1 MFKIVESLISWEYMP
16 ENSGLKTQE
25 IKSSIINGSP
35 LGLLLISTVIAILS
49 LVPLYNRLKNNQEKQ
64 LIFEAQNSASI
75 INSFI
80 DKYVDKAL
88 KISQQ
93 PIWITSNTELLTDN
107 LSNISP
113 QALENTRQIWQ
124 DSLSDSLTGIA
135 YINAQK
141 SVVLEVGESIPR
153 EVLNK
158 PKMVTYLTGGISE
171 LFTIDNIPHIMI
183 EKYGELNGSHI
194 FLVNLSYI
202 QNKLPTNAHFYKSD
216 SLELAILPSHQFAS
230 IFILNYQPSQVMEQL
245 GQEADILEIIQ
256 RNYQRG
262 TRTGGLWCISCD
274 AFIAYSPIGNLEASL
289 IMGEKKRNLYSPVYR
304 QILLLSGTM
313 MLFIMVG
320 TTCLV
325 LTIRPLTNQISQEIL
340 ERHKAEAELIKEKN
354 FTQTL
359 LEANP
364 AFFIVLDVEGKV
376 KFMNPSMLHTLGYKQ
391 EEVEGMNY
399 SATFVPKEEGK
410 SAPWVFELM
419 INRRLPIRT
428 EETMITK
435 DDREIIVEWY
445 GRAVFNKET
454 DEYEYFVGAGLDITD
469 RKRADEE
476 IQLLQQITHAV
487 TIAVDFDSALAV
499 ALDLL
504 CQTTNWEF
512 GEAWIPHPEQTHLEY
527 SLVSYQEKPDFA
539 GFYEESKQFLL
550 GVNDGLAG
558 RVWASQEPE
567 WDRDISEE
575 SQANFSRYSLIKKYG
590 FKAGLGVPI
599 LADDRVLA
607 VLVFLMST
615 PREQDNR
622 LVKLVSSVAMQLG
635 SVFQRKQAE
644 EKYRDIFENALEGI
658 FQIDLQ
664 GKYISANPALAKIFG
679 YESQQQLL
687 VRGKQ
692 IKSVYADP
700 ETYNRFINL
709 LQTKGSVSN
718 FEAQVYRRDG
728 QSIWIWQN
736 ARALYSDRHDRVLYY
751 EGSIMEITHLKE
763 TEAKLR
769 HSASHDS
776 LTDLWNRAF
785 FLDKLNDSLRKC
797 KTLDNYQFAILFLDL
812 DGFQFINDSLGHAIG
827 DQLLIEISKRLTD
840 CVDSHILARLGGD
853 EFTILLENIT
863 DIQEAIDVAER
874 IQEAL
879 KLPIFLGENQI
890 FTGASI
896 GIVEGNNSNYES
908 SPEVLRDADTA
919 MYRAKRQG
927 KGCYVVFDSTM
938 RTNALRRLYLQTQ
951 LRLALQEQQFE
962 LNYQPIIELST
973 GTIAGFEALLRW
985 DHPQEGLISPAEFIP
1000 IAEEAGLIVDIGE
1013 WVLRQACF
1021 QLSEWKDKFAV
1032 YSNLMMSV
1040 NLSSQQFTNDLGRR
1054 ISNILVETGVAGSEL
1069 KLEITETAIMNDP
1082 ELAIATLQQLKQQQI
1097 KICIDDFG
1105 TGYCSLGYLHKFP
1118 VDILKIDRSFVSQIP
1133 EGEDKREIVR
1143 VIVALAES
1151 LKMNAIAE
1159 GIETAEQLHHL
1170 QKFNCKY
1177 GQGYFF
1183 FRPLNRQA
1191 VEALLNHAQ
1200 IGLPLPSQF

>member
-25 IKSSIINGSP
+25 IKSSIINGSA

-80 DKYVDKAL
+80 DNYVDKAL

-202 QNKLPTNAHFYKSD
+202 QNKLPNNAHFYQSD

-879 KLPIFLGENQI
+879 KLPIFLGDNQI

-1151 LKMNAIAE
+1151 LKMDAIAE

-1191 VEALLNHAQ
+1191 VEALLHHAQ

>member
-1 MFKIVESLISWEYMP
+1 MQEK
-16 ENSGLKTQE
+16 SGLKTQK
-25 IKSSIINGSP
+25 IKSSIINGSA

-49 LVPLYNRLKNNQEKQ
+49 LIPLYNRPKNNKEKQ
-64 LIFEAQNSASI
+64 LIFESQNSVSI
-75 INSFI
+75 INNLI
-80 DKYVDKAL
+80 DEYLDKSL
-88 KISQQ
+88 KISQK
-93 PIWITSNTELLTDN
+93 PGIGRTINAEVLTD
-107 LSNISP
+107 ISP
-113 QALENTRQIWQ
+113 QALENTREMWQ
-124 DSLSDSLTGIA
+124 DLLGDYLTGIA
-135 YINAQK
+135 YINEQK
-141 SVVLEVGESIPR
+141 TVILAVGQSIPI
-153 EVLNK
+153 EFLNK
-158 PKMVTYLTGGISE
+158 HRFSTVTGDIIG
-171 LFTIDNIPHIMI
+171 LFEIDNIPHILI
-183 EKYGELNGSHI
+183 EKHGTFNGSHL
-194 FLVNLSYI
+194 FLFNLSHLRQQI
-202 QNKLPTNAHFYKSD
+202 RQKANFYRSNY
-216 SLELAILPSHQFAS
+216 LEIAILNNHELKP
-230 IFILNYQPSQVMEQL
+230 ILIDYNQPNPVIAALSQQT
-245 GQEADILEIIQ
+245 DILEIIK

-262 TRTGGLWCISCD
+262 NQTGGLWCNSCD
-274 AFIAYSPIGNLEASL
+274 AFIAYSPIRNLEASL
-289 IMGEKKRNLYSPVYR
+289 IMGEKKRQLYSPVYR

-320 TTCLV
+320 TACLV
-325 LTIRPLTNQISQEIL
+325 VIIRPLTNQISQEIW

-376 KFMNPSMLHTLGYKQ
+376 KFMNPSMLNTLGYKQ

-476 IQLLQQITHAV
+476 LQLLQQITHAV
-487 TIAVDFDSALAV
+487 SIAVDFDSALAV

-504 CQTTNWEF
+504 CQTTSWEF
-512 GEAWIPHPEQTHLEY
+512 GEAWIPNPEQTHLEY

-539 GFYEESKQFLL
+539 GFYEQSKKFLL

-558 RVWASQEPE
+558 RVWAGQEPE

-575 SQANFSRYSLIKKYG
+575 SQANFSRYSLIKQYG

-599 LADDRVLA
+599 LADNRVLA
-607 VLVFLMST
+607 VLVFLMSM

-664 GKYISANPALAKIFG
+664 GKYISANPALAQILG
-679 YESQQQLL
+679 YDSQQQLL
-687 VRGKQ
+687 VRGSQ
-692 IKSVYADP
+692 IKNVYADP

-709 LQTKGSVSN
+709 LQTRGSVSN

-728 QSIWIWQN
+728 EAIWIWQN
-736 ARALYSDRHDRVLYY
+736 ARAIYSDRHNRVLYY

-785 FLDKLNDSLRKC
+785 FLDKLDDSIRKC

-827 DQLLIEISKRLTD
+827 DQLLIEVSKRLTD
-840 CVDSHILARLGGD
+840 SVDSHILARLGGD
-853 EFTILLENIT
+853 EFTILLENIR

-874 IQEAL
+874 IQESL
-879 KLPIFLGENQI
+879 KLPIFLEKNQI

-896 GIVEGNNSNYES
+896 GIVEGNSNYQS

-1021 QLSEWKDKFAV
+1021 QLSEWKEKFAV

-1040 NLSSQQFTNDLGRR
+1040 NLSSQQFTNDLSRR
-1054 ISNILVETGVAGSEL
+1054 ISKILVETGVAGSEL

-1151 LKMNAIAE
+1151 LKMDAIAE

-1170 QKFNCKY
+1170 QNFKCKY

-1183 FRPLNRQA
+1183 FRPLNCQA
-1191 VEALLNHAQ
+1191 VEALLNHDQ
-1200 IGLPLPSQF
+1200 RGLPLPAQF

>member
-1 MFKIVESLISWEYMP
+1 MQ
-16 ENSGLKTQE
+16 ENSSLKTQY
-25 IKSSIINGSP
+25 IKSSIINGSAI
-35 LGLLLISTVIAILS
+35 GLLLISTVIAILS
-49 LVPLYNRLKNNQEKQ
+49 LLPLYNRLKNKEKQ
-64 LIFEAQNSASI
+64 LIFESQNSASI
-75 INSFI
+75 INNLI
-80 DKYVDKAL
+80 DEYLDKSL
-88 KISQQ
+88 KISQK
-93 PIWITSNTELLTDN
+93 PGIGRTINAEVLTD
-107 LSNISP
+107 ISP
-113 QALENTRQIWQ
+113 QALENTREMWQ
-124 DSLSDSLTGIA
+124 DLLGDYLTGIA
-135 YINAQK
+135 YINEQK
-141 SVVLEVGESIPR
+141 TVILAVGQSIPI
-153 EVLNK
+153 EFLNK
-158 PKMVTYLTGGISE
+158 HKISTVTGDIIGPFE
-171 LFTIDNIPHIMI
+171 IDNIPHIMI
-183 EKYGELNGSHI
+183 ENHGEFNGSHL
-194 FLVNLSYI
+194 FLFNLSHLRQKI
-202 QNKLPTNAHFYKSD
+202 RQKATFYHSNY
-216 SLELAILPSHQFAS
+216 LELAILNNHELKP
-230 IFILNYQPSQVMEQL
+230 ILIDYNQPNQVISALSQQTDL
-245 GQEADILEIIQ
+245 LEIIK

-262 TRTGGLWCISCD
+262 NQTGGLWCNSCD
-274 AFIAYSPIGNLEASL
+274 AFIAYSPIRNLEASL
-289 IMGEKKRNLYSPVYR
+289 ILGEKKRQLYSPVYR
-304 QILLLSGTM
+304 HILLLSGTM

-320 TTCLV
+320 TACLV
-325 LTIRPLTNQISQEIL
+325 LTIRPLTNQISQEIW

-376 KFMNPSMLHTLGYKQ
+376 KFMNPSMLNTLGYKQ

-476 IQLLQQITHAV
+476 LQLLQQITHAV
-487 TIAVDFDSALAV
+487 SISVDFDSALAV

-512 GEAWIPHPEQTHLEY
+512 GEAWIPNHEQTHLEY

-539 GFYEESKQFLL
+539 GFYEQSKKFLL

-558 RVWASQEPE
+558 RVWAGQEPE

-575 SQANFSRYSLIKKYG
+575 SQANFSRYSLIKQYG

-599 LADDRVLA
+599 LADNRVLA
-607 VLVFLMST
+607 VLVFLMSM

-664 GKYISANPALAKIFG
+664 GKYISANPALAQILG
-679 YESQQQLL
+679 YDSQQQLL
-687 VRGKQ
+687 VRGSQ
-692 IKSVYADP
+692 IKNVYADP

-709 LQTKGSVSN
+709 LQTRGSVSN

-728 QSIWIWQN
+728 EAIWIWQN
-736 ARALYSDRHDRVLYY
+736 ARAIYSDRHNRVLYY

-785 FLDKLNDSLRKC
+785 FLNKLDDSIRKC

-840 CVDSHILARLGGD
+840 SVDSHILARLGGD
-853 EFTILLENIT
+853 EFTILLENIR

-874 IQEAL
+874 IQESL
-879 KLPIFLGENQI
+879 KLPIFLEKNQI

-896 GIVEGNNSNYES
+896 GIVEGNSNYQS

-1021 QLSEWKDKFAV
+1021 QLSEWKEKFAV

-1040 NLSSQQFTNDLGRR
+1040 NLSSQQFTNDLSRR
-1054 ISNILVETGVAGSEL
+1054 ISKILVETGVAGSEL

-1151 LKMNAIAE
+1151 LKMDAIAE

-1170 QKFNCKY
+1170 QNFKCKY

-1183 FRPLNRQA
+1183 FRPLNCQA
-1191 VEALLNHAQ
+1191 VEALLNHDQ
-1200 IGLPLPSQF
+1200 RGLPLPAQF

>member
-1 MFKIVESLISWEYMP
+1 MP

>member
-1 MFKIVESLISWEYMP
+1 MP

-1151 LKMNAIAE
+1151 LKMDAIAE

>member
-1 MFKIVESLISWEYMP
+1 MP

-25 IKSSIINGSP
+25 IKSSIINGSA

-80 DKYVDKAL
+80 DNYVDKAL

-202 QNKLPTNAHFYKSD
+202 QNKLPNNAHFYQSD

-879 KLPIFLGENQI
+879 KLPIFLGDNQI

-1151 LKMNAIAE
+1151 LKMDAIAE

-1191 VEALLNHAQ
+1191 VEALLHHAQ

>member
-1 MFKIVESLISWEYMP
+1 MP

-476 IQLLQQITHAV
+476 IQLLQHITHAV

-512 GEAWIPHPEQTHLEY
+512 GEAWIPNPEQTHLEY

-615 PREQDNR
+615 PREKDNR

-1097 KICIDDFG
+1097 KICTDDFG

-1151 LKMNAIAE
+1151 LKMDAIAE

>member
-1 MFKIVESLISWEYMP
+1 MP

-25 IKSSIINGSP
+25 IKSSIINGSA

-202 QNKLPTNAHFYKSD
+202 QNKLPNNAHFYQSD

-879 KLPIFLGENQI
+879 KLPIFLGDNQI

-1151 LKMNAIAE
+1151 LKMDAIAE

>member
-1 MFKIVESLISWEYMP
+1 MP

-25 IKSSIINGSP
+25 IKSSIINGSA

-80 DKYVDKAL
+80 DNYVDKAL

-202 QNKLPTNAHFYKSD
+202 QNKLPNNAHFYQSD

-879 KLPIFLGENQI
+879 KLPIFLGDNQI

-1151 LKMNAIAE
+1151 LKMDAIAE

>member
-1 MFKIVESLISWEYMP
+1 MP

-644 EKYRDIFENALEGI
+644 EKYRDSFENALEGI

-1151 LKMNAIAE
+1151 LKMDAIAE

>member
-1 MFKIVESLISWEYMP
+1 MP
-16 ENSGLKTQE
+16 DNSDLKTQDL
-25 IKSSIINGSP
+25 KSSIINGSA

-88 KISQQ
+88 TISQQ
-93 PIWITSNTELLTDN
+93 PIWITSNTEVLTDN

-141 SVVLEVGESIPR
+141 SVILEVGESIPT
-153 EVLNK
+153 ELLNK
-158 PKMVTYLTGGISE
+158 PKIVTNLTGGISGP
-171 LFTIDNIPHIMI
+171 FAIDNIPHIMI
-183 EKYGELNGSHI
+183 EKSGEFNGSHI
-194 FLVNLSYI
+194 FLVNLSYL
-202 QNKLPTNAHFYKSD
+202 QNKLPNNAHFYQSD

-245 GQEADILEIIQ
+245 GQEADILAIIQ

-262 TRTGGLWCISCD
+262 TRTGGLWCNSCN

-320 TTCLV
+320 TACLV

-487 TIAVDFDSALAV
+487 SIAVDFDSALAV

-512 GEAWIPHPEQTHLEY
+512 GEAWIPNPEQTHLEY

-607 VLVFLMST
+607 VLVFLMSI

-700 ETYNRFINL
+700 KTYNRFINL

-785 FLDKLNDSLRKC
+785 FLDKLNDSIKKC

-863 DIQEAIDVAER
+863 DIQEAIDVAQR
-874 IQEAL
+874 IQEGL

-1133 EGEDKREIVR
+1133 DGEDKREIVR

-1151 LKMNAIAE
+1151 LRMDAIAE

-1170 QKFNCKY
+1170 QQFNCKY

>member
-1 MFKIVESLISWEYMP
+1 MLD
-16 ENSGLKTQE
+16 NSERKTQD
-25 IKSSIINGSP
+25 IKLSIINGSA
-35 LGLLLISTVIAILS
+35 LSLLLISTVIAILS
-49 LVPLYNRLKNNQEKQ
+49 LVPLYNPLKSYQEKQ

-80 DKYVDKAL
+80 DEYVNKAL
-88 KISQQ
+88 TISQQ
-93 PIWITSNTELLTDN
+93 PIWITSNTEVLTNN
-107 LSNISP
+107 LSDISP

-141 SVVLEVGESIPR
+141 SVILEVGESIPIQ
-153 EVLNK
+153 VLNQ
-158 PKMVTYLTGGISE
+158 PKMVSNVNGGIYE
-171 LFTIDNIPHIMI
+171 PFAIDNIPHLII
-183 EKYGELNGSHI
+183 EKFGEFNGSYI
-194 FLVNLSYI
+194 LLVNLSYL
-202 QNKLPTNAHFYKSD
+202 QKKLPNNAHFYQSD

-245 GQEADILEIIQ
+245 SKQSDILEIIQ

-262 TRTGGLWCISCD
+262 TRTGGLWCNSCN

-313 MLFIMVG
+313 MLLIMVG
-320 TTCLV
+320 TACLV
-325 LTIRPLTNQISQEIL
+325 LTIRPLTNQIGQEIL

-376 KFMNPSMLHTLGYKQ
+376 KFMNPSMLNTLGYKQ
-391 EEVEGMNY
+391 EEVVGMSY
-399 SATFVPKEEGK
+399 GATFVPKGEGK
-410 SAPWVFELM
+410 SEPWVFELM

-435 DDREIIVEWY
+435 DNREIIVEWY

-487 TIAVDFDSALAV
+487 SIAVDFDSALAV
-499 ALDLL
+499 ALDLV

-512 GEAWIPHPEQTHLEY
+512 GEAWIPNPEQTHLEY

-567 WDRDISEE
+567 LVPDISEE
-575 SQANFSRYSLIKKYG
+575 YQGNFSRYSLIKKYG

-599 LADDRVLA
+599 LADDRLLA
-607 VLVFLMST
+607 VLVFLMSI
-615 PREQDNR
+615 PREKDNR

-664 GKYISANPALAKIFG
+664 GKYISANPALAKILG

-692 IKSVYADP
+692 IQNVYADP
-700 ETYNRFINL
+700 ETYNRFISL

-728 QSIWIWQN
+728 QLIWLWQN
-736 ARALYSDRHDRVLYY
+736 GRALYSDRHDRVLYY
-751 EGSIMEITHLKE
+751 EGSIIDITHLKE

-776 LTDLWNRAF
+776 LTNLWNRVF
-785 FLDKLNDSLRKC
+785 FLDKLDDSIRKC
-797 KTLDNYQFAILFLDL
+797 KTLDNYRFAILFLDL

-896 GIVEGNNSNYES
+896 GIVQGKNSDYES

-1021 QLSEWKDKFAV
+1021 QLSEWKDKLAV

-1118 VDILKIDRSFVSQIP
+1118 VDILKIDRSFVSQIT

-1151 LKMNAIAE
+1151 LKMDAIAE

-1170 QKFNCKY
+1170 QQFNCKY